1 MVQNIRACLRKF
13 LIVWVFGST
22 TVAMSPTQAWGEGYD
37 PIQHM
42 WQGTKDMFKS
52 DNADL
57 FIWGSAATVASALFL
72 DQPIKRYFNN
82 DDRLRP
88 YDELGNNFLGTGA
101 LGVGIA
107 LVTLAHGFL
116 ADNDKSKNSGEAHLE
131 ALAANLVY
139 TTGLK
144 YAIPHERPDSGDHY
158 SFPSGHTSTMFAS
171 TGILM
176 EFYGP
181 YVGYPFMALAAYTG
195 ICRLTANR
203 HYLSDVI
210 FGGTLGYIVGRSYS
224 QHHLRSLEKQA
235 NYDFAW
241 SPYFEDHE
249 AGAVATFIF

>member
-1 MVQNIRACLRKF
+1 MI
-13 LIVWVFGST
+13 
-22 TVAMSPTQAWGEGYD
+22 SPLMASAEGYD
-37 PIQHM
+37 PLQHM

-52 DNADL
+52 DNESIFL
-57 FIWGSAATVASALFL
+57 WGSGAAIVSAFVL
-72 DQPIKRYFNN
+72 DQPVKRYFNN
-82 DDRLRP
+82 DDRLHP

-107 LVTLAHGFL
+107 VVTLAHGFIM
-116 ADNDKSKNSGEAHLE
+116 DNDKSKNSGEAHLE

-144 YAIPHERPDSGDHY
+144 FVVPRERPDSGDHY

-171 TGILM
+171 TAVLM

-181 YVGYPFMALAAYTG
+181 YVGYPFMVLAAYTG
-195 ICRLTANR
+195 VCRLSANR

-224 QHHLRSLEKQA
+224 QHHLSSGSKQA
-235 NYDFAW
+235 SYDFAW
-241 SPYFEDHE
+241 SPYFENRE
-249 AGAVATFIF
+249 VGAVATVIF